1 MWAWAG
7 RFVGLTE
14 AMAGLVEDFGLVSF
28 APLNITEPE
37 SVEHVIKVADKAA
50 GYLFHDPGES

>member
-1 MWAWAG
+1 MG

-14 AMAGLVEDFGLVSF
+14 ALAGVVEDFGLVSF
-28 APLNITEPE
+28 APLNITDPD
-37 SVEHVIKVADKAA
+37 SVEHVIKVADKAV